1 MEFKLNLY
9 RLREGHDMKPSTFAT
24 VVATTLYEHRLI
36 VLLFILL
43 RFSPYFL
50 MPIVAGIEDSK
61 PLVYSSDLHGAMD
74 EDNFACT
81 GTAAEFLLGACEGF
95 FKTGLKEEE
104 LKERTA

>member
-9 RLREGHDMKPSTFAT
+9 KLREGHDMKPSTFAT

-36 VLLFILL
+36 IFYNIIN

-50 MPIVAGIEDSK
+50 MPIVVGIQDSK
-61 PLVYSSDLHGAMD
+61 PLIYSSDLHGAMD
-74 EDNFACT
+74 EDNFACA

-95 FKTGLKEEE
+95 FKAGLKEEE